1 VRLVLLGPP
10 GAGKGTQ
17 AARLEERFGL
27 DHISTGEIFRDHA
40 ERATPLGLEARRY
53 MDAGELVPDDV
64 VVRMVADRLGSAPA
78 AGFILDG
85 FPRNVAQAEELD
97 RELRERRL
105 DLDAVIAFDIDRE
118 EVVRRLSARRTC
130 PSCQRAYNLVS
141 APPRS
146 NRACDDDGTPIVQ
159 REDDR
164 EEVDRNRLQV
174 YDRQTAPVRAFYE
187 ERALVRPVDA
197 EGSENEVFER
207 VLDALADRVTG
218 SEGRGI
224 EAG

>member
-1 VRLVLLGPP
+1 MRLVLLGPP

-40 ERATPLGLEARRY
+40 MRETSLGLEAKRF

-64 VVRMVADRLGSAPA
+64 VVRMVAERLGSTPP

-85 FPRNVAQAEELD
+85 FPRTVEQAEALE
-97 RELRERRL
+97 RELHGRDL
-105 DLDAVIAFDIDRE
+105 DLDAVLAFDVDRE

-130 PSCQRAYNLVS
+130 PSCRRAYNMVT

-146 NRACDDDGTPIVQ
+146 AEICDEDRTPIVQ

-164 EEVDRNRLQV
+164 EDVVRNRLVV

-187 ERALVRPVDA
+187 ERGLVRSVDA
-197 EGSENEVFER
+197 EGSEDQVFER
-207 VLDALADRVTG
+207 VLGALADRVTG
-218 SEGRGI
+218 
-224 EAG
+224 

>member
-1 VRLVLLGPP
+1 MRLVLLGPP

-40 ERATPLGLEARRY
+40 ERETPLGMEAKRY

-64 VVRMVADRLGSAPA
+64 VVGMVADRLRSAPG

-85 FPRNVAQAEELD
+85 FPRNVAQAEALD
-97 RELRERRL
+97 RVLRERGL
-105 DLDAVIAFDIDRE
+105 ELDAVLAFDVDRE

-130 PSCQRAYNLVS
+130 PSCQRAYNMVS

-146 NRACDDDGTPIVQ
+146 GQVCDEDRTPVVQ

-164 EEVDRNRLQV
+164 EEVVRNRLTV
-174 YDRQTAPVRAFYE
+174 YDRQTAPVRAYYDG
-187 ERALVRPVDA
+187 RDLVRSIDA
-197 EGSENEVFER
+197 EGSEDDVFER
-207 VLDALADRVTG
+207 VLGALADRVTG
-218 SEGRGI
+218 
-224 EAG
+224 